1 MDRRKDFLSFW
12 DLTDGG
18 IEALIA
24 RAEEFRLLRALRAPH
39 ATRPGRI
46 LGMVFEKA
54 STRTR
59 ASFEI
64 AMFELGGHALYL
76 GTQGSQLGRGEPIRD
91 TARVLSGYCHGIMVR
106 TFGQDRA
113 AEMAQYARVP
123 VINGLTDLL
132 HPCQVL
138 ADLQTVVQRYKDRG
152 DVGQTLRSVKYA
164 WIGDGNNMANSWIE
178 AAGHPGPR
186 SGARA
191 ARPASQP
198 DRRDLRIARAPPS
211 AGASASCAI
220 RPKRSR
226 DGTSC
231 PPTSSR
237 RWARR
242 ARPTRVAAPSPGYC
256 IDAALMA
263 RADADAIVLH
273 CLPAHRDEEITD
285 DVIEGPSERGLAAGG
300 EPFARA
306 EGPGRAAA
314 DLSGGAPGVFS
325 EPFRTGGICAL
336 GAWSSAAVSRARR
349 PPGRWRERAYLR
361 TSR

>member
-1 MDRRKDFLSFW
+1 MTLMDARKDFLSFW
-12 DLTDGG
+12 DLPDGG

-24 RAEEFRLLRALRAPH
+24 RAEEFRLLRSLRAPH

-113 AEMAQYARVP
+113 AEMAQYATVP

-138 ADLQTVVQRYKDRG
+138 ADLQTVVQRFRERG
-152 DVGQTLRSVKYA
+152 DVGQVLRSVKYA

-178 AAGHPGPR
+178 AAGILGLDLALACP
-186 SGARA
+186 SGFEPDPDVYNRARA
-191 ARPASQP
+191 TERGRISVVRDPVEAIAGRHVVSTDVFASMGQESEA
-198 DRRDLRIARAPPS
+198 D
-211 AGASASCAI
+211 
-220 RPKRSR
+220 
-226 DGTSC
+226 
-231 PPTSSR
+231 
-237 RWARR
+237 ARR
-242 ARPTRVAAPSPGYC
+242 RAFEGYC

-263 RADADAIVLH
+263 RAAPDAVVLH

-285 DVIEGPSERGLAAGG
+285 DVIEGSQSLVWQQ
-300 EPFARA
+300 A
-306 EGPGRAAA
+306 ENRLHAQK
-314 DLSGGAPGVFS
+314 
-325 EPFRTGGICAL
+325 AL
-336 GAWSSAAVSRARR
+336 LESLI
-349 PPGRWRERAYLR
+349 P
-361 TSR
+361 

>member
-1 MDRRKDFLSFW
+1 MAMATDRRKDFLSFW
-12 DLTDGG
+12 DLADGG

-24 RAEEFRLLRALRAPH
+24 RAEEFRLLRSLRAPH

-106 TFGQDRA
+106 TVGQDRA
-113 AEMAQYARVP
+113 AEMAQYASVP

-178 AAGHPGPR
+178 AAGILGLDLTLACPAGFEPDPGIYDR
-186 SGARA
+186 ARA
-191 ARPASQP
+191 TERGRINVMRDPAEA
-198 DRRDLRIARAPPS
+198 IAGRHVVS
-211 AGASASCAI
+211 TDVFASMGQEDEA
-220 RPKRSR
+220 
-226 DGTSC
+226 D
-231 PPTSSR
+231 
-237 RWARR
+237 ARR
-242 ARPTRVAAPSPGYC
+242 RAFAGYC

-285 DVIEGPSERGLAAGG
+285 DVIEGPQSVVWQQAENRLHAQKALLASLI
-300 EPFARA
+300 P
-306 EGPGRAAA
+306 
-314 DLSGGAPGVFS
+314 
-325 EPFRTGGICAL
+325 
-336 GAWSSAAVSRARR
+336 
-349 PPGRWRERAYLR
+349 
-361 TSR
+361 